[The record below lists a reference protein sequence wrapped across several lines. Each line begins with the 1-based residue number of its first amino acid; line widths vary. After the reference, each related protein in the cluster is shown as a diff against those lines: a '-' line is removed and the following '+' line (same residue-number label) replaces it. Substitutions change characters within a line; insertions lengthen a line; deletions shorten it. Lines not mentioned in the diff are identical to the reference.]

1 MELRAVEGTPEPT
14 GSRDVVFTFNYVTWD
29 VAVKR
34 GMSFAQDRLA
44 AALLAHPHV
53 ERLLIADPF
62 RSLPGWARRRR
73 GAAPPPASPRVAFH
87 RPLRIRLRDPRAIRA
102 IERCYRAY
110 DRRLREA
117 AARAGLE
124 RIVVITSHPLVAGF
138 APLEWADRVV
148 FYATDD
154 WTAHPA
160 YERWWPA
167 YQESYSRMRESGR
180 TVCAVSEPIIERLQ
194 PTGPSAVIPNGIE
207 PAEWLDSGTPPEWL
221 AALPRPR
228 LLYVGTLDSRLD
240 VSAIESAA
248 QAHASGS
255 VVLVGPALDEPHI
268 APLRDLP
275 NVHIRRTV
283 DRARLPALVMGCDVG
298 LVPHVRSRL
307 TTAMSPLKAYE
318 YLAGGLPVA
327 AIDLPPLRGID
338 HRVLMAGGPSD
349 FAEAVKAALPLG
361 RAPETERLAFLDTNS
376 WQRRHSALLELAL
389 APA

>member
-1 MELRAVEGTPEPT
+1 MEGMRVPTASNPREPAR
-14 GSRDVVFTFNYVTWD
+14 SRDVVFTFNYVTWD

-44 AALLAHPHV
+44 AALLSHPHV

-62 RSLPGWARRRR
+62 RSLPGWVRRRR

-117 AARAGLE
+117 ATRAGLE

-167 YQESYSRMRESGR
+167 YQESYSR
-180 TVCAVSEPIIERLQ
+180 
-194 PTGPSAVIPNGIE
+194 
-207 PAEWLDSGTPPEWL
+207 
-221 AALPRPR
+221 
-228 LLYVGTLDSRLD
+228 
-240 VSAIESAA
+240 
-248 QAHASGS
+248 
-255 VVLVGPALDEPHI
+255 
-268 APLRDLP
+268 
-275 NVHIRRTV
+275 
-283 DRARLPALVMGCDVG
+283 
-298 LVPHVRSRL
+298 VR
-307 TTAMSPLKAYE
+307 
-318 YLAGGLPVA
+318 
-327 AIDLPPLRGID
+327 
-338 HRVLMAGGPSD
+338 
-349 FAEAVKAALPLG
+349 
-361 RAPETERLAFLDTNS
+361 
-376 WQRRHSALLELAL
+376 
-389 APA
+389 